1 MKFGNQY
8 GYGKNHAGILL
19 LEALLY
25 IGLFAVVITIAITA
39 YHRFSFQ
46 SQRLQQNASDIS
58 RVLQA
63 GERWRADIRGATVEP
78 IPQENEPA
86 RSVRIR
92 GASGEIVYIFREGR
106 ILRRI
111 GSGPETV
118 LLEHVKTSRMEPV
131 RLKHVTSWQWQL
143 ELKGRDKKS
152 RVRPLFHFQAVPK
165 P

>member
-1 MKFGNQY
+1 MKIENKLGTGRNR
-8 GYGKNHAGILL
+8 AGILL

-46 SQRLQQNASDIS
+46 SRRLQQNATDIS
-58 RVLQA
+58 RVLPA

-78 IPQENEPA
+78 IPEENEPS

-92 GASGEIVYIFREGR
+92 GARGEIVYIFREGT
-106 ILRRI
+106 ILRRV
-111 GSGPETV
+111 GTGPETV
-118 LLEHVKTSRMEPV
+118 VLEQVKTSLMEPV
-131 RLKHVTSWQWQL
+131 RRRHVTSWQWQL
-143 ELKGRDKKS
+143 ELKGRDNKF